1 MAQQSDNPFRSMT
14 VRCLK
19 TQQSDYDEY
28 CQAGQKSRP
37 DRSPFPRKVDLWFAG
52 LSLAARKK
60 LVKPADLEKLKKNE
74 MADIISGDIFN
85 TDGWQAQAI
94 MLIAISFEENLKV
107 VLNPRRM
114 MDIANGLASAGVPY
128 IVKMLNEGA
137 ESPIWNL
144 SEAFEKLLQS
154 GTVTEEQSIQDQLA
168 EALDDL

>member
-1 MAQQSDNPFRSMT
+1 MAQQYDNPFRSMT

-52 LSLAARKK
+52 LSLAAHKK
-60 LVKPADLEKLKKNE
+60 LEPVDFKKNE
-74 MADIISGDIFN
+74 MTDIIKGDIFD

-94 MLIAISFEENLKV
+94 MLIAIAVKGDLEI
-107 VLNPRRM
+107 VLNSSCM
-114 MDIANGLASAGVPY
+114 MEIANGLAAAGVPY
-128 IVKMLNEGA
+128 IVKMLNEGS

-144 SEAFEKLLQS
+144 SDAFEKLLQS
-154 GTVTEEQSIQDQLA
+154 GPVTEEQAIQNQLA
-168 EALDDL
+168 EALYDL